1 MSLSDSTFCK
11 DRTLEDSLAPTV
23 KSILA
28 QQFICKVESDD
39 LEKGRDFAIYR
50 VQPFSVAVRLRRFSY
65 FRAFH
70 NEFTIRWSRPLGTK
84 TEIHK
89 IREGTVDYLFYGFLS
104 PDEKTIIQYF
114 LANLKHFGN
123 PTPYKILSNNP
134 YDSELAIF
142 KISQFP
148 KLFIICFWRDDKYT
162 C

>member
-1 MSLSDSTFCK
+1 MNLNASTFCK
-11 DRTLEDSLAPTV
+11 DRILEDGFAQTV
-23 KSILA
+23 KNILA
-28 QQFICKVESDD
+28 QQFISKVESDD

-65 FRAFH
+65 FQSFH
-70 NEFTIRWSRPLGTK
+70 DEFTIRWSRPLGTK

-104 PDEKTIIQYF
+104 PEEKTIIQYF
-114 LANLKHFGN
+114 LADLKYFCN
-123 PTPYKILSNNP
+123 PTPYKIFPNNP

-148 KLFIICFWRDDKYT
+148 KSFIIRFWRDDKYPV
-162 C
+162 